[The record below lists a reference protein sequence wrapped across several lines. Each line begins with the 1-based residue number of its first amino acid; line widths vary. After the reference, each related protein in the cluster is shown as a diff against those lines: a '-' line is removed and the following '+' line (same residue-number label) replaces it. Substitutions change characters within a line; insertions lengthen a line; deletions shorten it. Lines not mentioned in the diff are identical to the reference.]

1 LSLSTAFFCSSA
13 ETAACHARE
22 VSEADG
28 ESCFVLDP
36 ASVSREA
43 HVRSARR
50 IRRLS
55 VKDRLVHGET
65 RKFRNRPWKPLR
77 PIIVAST
84 VIKGPSWYSMTG
96 TFVQP

>member
-1 LSLSTAFFCSSA
+1 LSLSTVFFCSIA

-28 ESCFVLDP
+28 ESCFVLDL

-43 HVRSARR
+43 DVRSARR
-50 IRRLS
+50 NNRLS
-55 VKDRLVHGET
+55 VKDRRVQGEI

-84 VIKGPSWYSMTG
+84 VIK
-96 TFVQP
+96 VQAGVR